1 MPKIRQRVGRKI
13 IKLMKKFLFLVSAL
27 ICAMLFTSCE
37 EKVHLESLSNTY
49 WEAKAGT
56 EYEYMH
62 IWFYDSE
69 NCKVNIRTEKSDE
82 VNSTTTKYKLMQS
95 GYFTIMLFPGTS
107 FEKDWIEGHFYK
119 ESAQLITDGGIEFVY
134 RGKAK

>member
-49 WEAKAGT
+49 WETKAGT
-56 EYEYMH
+56 EYSYMH
-62 IWFYDSE
+62 IWFYDS
-69 NCKVNIRTEKSDE
+69 KVNIRSEKSDE
-82 VNSTTTKYKLMQS
+82 VSSTTTKYKLMQS
-95 GYFTIMLFPGTS
+95 GYFTIMLSPGTR